1 MVGNSY
7 SDSRT
12 DLFLVSVYFVD
23 RGISKKYIII
33 QIILMFFSPQKCCKN
48 EVDVPQRGQWFY
60 DRCMS
65 CLPII

>member
-23 RGISKKYIII
+23 GV
-33 QIILMFFSPQKCCKN
+33 LVKN
-48 EVDVPQRGQWFY
+48 TLLY
-60 DRCMS
+60 K
-65 CLPII
+65 LY